1 MSEDIGELM
10 PFDEFC
16 ANLFKDDKKVVKPEK
31 MIKYGLSFNKPNNWT
46 PLEISFSDVDSYD
59 FSKNFNEYLIS
70 EEFVHLYFD
79 FDTIKSMDE
88 FEDVCEWLAGLSE
101 VFGEYSMG
109 GYCDNDEMA
118 EMGFRK
124 YEAGGHW
131 LSMHVVFFET
141 CISSEDL
148 VQIMK
153 HTEKKGFSTDG
164 VHKLCDPNVYKL
176 VSRKAGQTSRQV
188 MRHVLS
194 DKIYKPNDVKNR
206 ANHGF
211 ILDGL
216 KPSTQIIQIRGSE
229 RVITEKE
236 WGKVFK
242 VKKQARITAPS
253 PSVNTAQPVRTTQP
267 SSLDVSERLIRLNDE
282 EMSKLQSEL
291 QQVSELNTELDDEL
305 EKVLAENTAKAHNL
319 HTLKNKPLH
328 DNNTSRISK
337 KRYNTPNTTISSSSI
352 SVKKNGK
359 KKVSRTSSTIKSEKS
374 KNYTI
379 SDLTFVE
386 AEIIRLTE
394 ENDDLRKELRRL
406 DKLAY
411 LTPPK

>member
-1 MSEDIGELM
+1 MEFGSSSRTTSTASSFYSSKASNLSKIEALNQSARAIILQKDAEIERLNREIDEAEQYLEEHGLSIMNSKGDLQSAISDLKQELLDIQSKSEQDV
-10 PFDEFC
+10 EF
-16 ANLFKDDKKVVKPEK
+16 LKQRQQREIEKLKEKYEEEIKK
-31 MIKYGLSFNKPNNWT
+31 IKYQIVKTQNNQTDILNKQK
-46 PLEISFSDVDSYD
+46 LA
-59 FSKNFNEYLIS
+59 S
-70 EEFVHLYFD
+70 EMRKKTYASLTQNID
-79 FDTIKSMDE
+79 
-88 FEDVCEWLAGLSE
+88 
-101 VFGEYSMG
+101 
-109 GYCDNDEMA
+109 DNVA
-118 EMGFRK
+118 
-124 YEAGGHW
+124 
-131 LSMHVVFFET
+131 
-141 CISSEDL
+141 SSETTSTFVDPEYVNAQKRAAETQKEVEDLEKQLNDL
-148 VQIMK
+148 VQQQK
-153 HTEKKGFSTDG
+153 
-164 VHKLCDPNVYKL
+164 
-176 VSRKAGQTSRQV
+176 
-188 MRHVLS
+188 
-194 DKIYKPNDVKNR
+194 DKEM
-206 ANHGF
+206 
-211 ILDGL
+211 
-216 KPSTQIIQIRGSE
+216 QIQQ
-229 RVITEKE
+229 EKE
-236 WGKVFK
+236 EAL
-242 VKKQARITAPS
+242 KKRAQAKQELQQKKLQEKENEYKNQIEKIK
-253 PSVNTAQPVRTTQP
+253 QQY
-267 SSLDVSERLIRLNDE
+267 DE

-328 DNNTSRISK
+328 ENNTSRISK